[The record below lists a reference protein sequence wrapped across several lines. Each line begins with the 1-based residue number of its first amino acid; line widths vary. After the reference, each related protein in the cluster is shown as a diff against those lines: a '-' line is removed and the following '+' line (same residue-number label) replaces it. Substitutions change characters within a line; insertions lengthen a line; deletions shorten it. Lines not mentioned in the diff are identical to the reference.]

1 MTRAIL
7 ARKVGMTQVFT
18 ERGTVVPVTV
28 LEADTCRVVQRKTT
42 GVDGYE
48 AVQLGFGERL
58 PKRTPKPLSGH
69 FKRAGLGPQ
78 RVLTEVRDPGEVQVG
93 ARLTVD
99 LFTAGQLI
107 DVVGVSQGK
116 GFSGPHKR
124 HNFKRGPVS
133 HGSHNI
139 KQPGSIG
146 STDAARVFR
155 GVRMAGQLGHQRAT
169 VRNLEVVRVDLDRN
183 LLLIKGA
190 VPGHRNSVVLIRD
203 SDRGATLGS
212 PA

>member
-1 MTRAIL
+1 
-7 ARKVGMTQVFT
+7 MTQVFT

-58 PKRTPKPLSGH
+58 PKRTPKPLTGH

-99 LFTAGQLI
+99 LFTGGEAVQPRG
-107 DVVGVSQGK
+107 GGPGKAVSLP
-116 GFSGPHKR
+116 PH
-124 HNFKRGPVS
+124 P
-133 HGSHNI
+133 
-139 KQPGSIG
+139 
-146 STDAARVFR
+146 
-155 GVRMAGQLGHQRAT
+155 
-169 VRNLEVVRVDLDRN
+169 
-183 LLLIKGA
+183 
-190 VPGHRNSVVLIRD
+190 
-203 SDRGATLGS
+203 
-212 PA
+212 